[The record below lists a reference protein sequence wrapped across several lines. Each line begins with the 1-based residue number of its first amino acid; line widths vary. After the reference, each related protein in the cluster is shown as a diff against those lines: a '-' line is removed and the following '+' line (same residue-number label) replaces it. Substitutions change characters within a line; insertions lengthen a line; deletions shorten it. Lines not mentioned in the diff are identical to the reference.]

1 MKNAQLDIDETTL
14 VFKYPELYY
23 LDLNLKYK
31 VDFENGNAKFDKTKK
46 TLTIKLPVIGSTDV
60 SQKVLD
66 ERFKDYLEKEKEKK
80 EMMKKLEMSKLE
92 EEMEKRQ
99 LRKPGQEDQENQE
112 NAGDSNNQDNQEVQ
126 VDEAVEG
133 VSKTKF
139 IQAVDGQTTS
149 DDIIDDKYGHIGGS
163 IAEVK
168 EDESKGQDKRD
179 KATIRREEFLNIYK
193 EENDSNETGADA
205 GLDLA
210 NGIKIRHDEPESQF
224 DLKTSPDSG
233 NPRPLIQEL
242 DSAETA

>member
-66 ERFKDYLEKEKEKK
+66 EHFKDYLEKEKEKK

-139 IQAVDGQTTS
+139 I
-149 DDIIDDKYGHIGGS
+149 
-163 IAEVK
+163 
-168 EDESKGQDKRD
+168 
-179 KATIRREEFLNIYK
+179 
-193 EENDSNETGADA
+193 
-205 GLDLA
+205 
-210 NGIKIRHDEPESQF
+210 
-224 DLKTSPDSG
+224 
-233 NPRPLIQEL
+233 
-242 DSAETA
+242 